1 MLDVIVFGTGN
12 YLQKYKKYLENK
24 EINIV
29 AYLDNN
35 INKCGMKIDNVYI
48 YLPEYLKKLKYDYI
62 ILMSIDVYNMKK
74 QLLELNVEKN
84 KIWYIGQLIEYVD
97 NSYKILLNNT
107 KNCHEKV
114 LIYTPPIIY
123 DGGTRAVL
131 NLTNVLTEIGYEV
144 HIVSYNCNEKLI
156 KEIKNPYIKIIEKNS
171 IPYGTYNFIETDKY
185 KYVLVNSIILIKN
198 AVEMAETNRVILW
211 VHDPSVV
218 YMNTKSQYN
227 EYLRENQL
235 DRMEIYAVSNIANKS
250 LKEYL
255 GINNARILTCAAQDS
270 AIKPFKRFNK
280 TKVIFA
286 IIGNIC
292 KLKNQKIFTD
302 AIKMLPDFND
312 IDLEFYI
319 IGRISEKKY
328 YDEIMNNI
336 QGFDNIKY
344 MGEYESSQMKEL
356 YNTIDVVVCASVE
369 ETLSLTIVEGMMNK
383 KVCIT
388 SSNTGVAKYIE
399 DYCNGMVFEV
409 GNYKDLADK
418 MAWIIKNIDKC
429 EEIGKNARNTYDKNF
444 SIESFKKRILE
455 IF

>member
-1 MLDVIVFGTGN
+1 MIDVVVFGTGK
-12 YLQKYKKYLENK
+12 YLQKNKKYLENK
-24 EINIV
+24 KINVV

-35 INKCGMKIDNVYI
+35 ADKCGKQIDNIFI
-48 YLPEYLKKLKYDYI
+48 YLPEYINELKYDYI

-227 EYLRENQL
+227 EYLSENQL

-280 TKVIFA
+280 TKIIFA

-302 AIKMLPDFND
+302 AIKMLPDFNN

-328 YDEIMNNI
+328 YNEIMNNI
-336 QGFDNIKY
+336 KGFDNIKY

-356 YNTIDVVVCASVE
+356 YNTIDVVVCTSVE

-388 SSNTGVAKYIE
+388 SSNTGVAKYIN
-399 DYCNGMVFEV
+399 DYINGIVFE
-409 GNYKDLADK
+409 NKDCKELSDK

-444 SIESFKKRILE
+444 SIESFKKKISK